1 MSRVASADASDA
13 ASTTGS
19 ANSADSGASSVA
31 SATSGASKA
40 STAPSSVKSEN
51 SGTGSADDK
60 SSQELKEWYNKQINV
75 AANKPKFN
83 GWLRASRNSDPTTA
97 TVMGPL
103 TTVDD
108 FFDSDRRE
116 SGVYQTEKGTNV
128 IRFAPQGEPS
138 GQQSIRIGDDVFT
151 CTWVPAAPGAGS
163 SLHYVGATDSPTMG
177 TATETGK
184 TMPSL
189 APFLKLPDPTIP
201 PETEAIKSFNPKTAK
216 MAPIVDIGGWIGEYG
231 TVERYKGAQFGR
243 DPCYEFDR
251 WDRVVMAALKKG
263 KFPHC
268 IPTTHAD
275 TSQPRSTLK
284 QLTTLS

>member
-163 SLHYVGATDSPTMG
+163 SLHYVGATESPTMG

-189 APFLKLPDPTIP
+189 APFLKLPEPTTPPP
-201 PETEAIKSFNPKTAK
+201 PETFKSYNPKNMK
-216 MAPIVDIGGWIGEYG
+216 MARPMEIGDWDSYYA
-231 TVERYKGAQFGR
+231 VMERYKGAKFNQQE
-243 DPCYEFDR
+243 CYRLDGTDLDLLE
-251 WDRVVMAALKKG
+251 ALKEG
-263 KFPHC
+263 KF
-268 IPTTHAD
+268 
-275 TSQPRSTLK
+275 STWCLRDK
-284 QLTTLS
+284 S